1 LDPSQS
7 ALFPM
12 SKPKPFAVTM
22 SGATYTGQ
30 YSVQKTKAGAHMHK
44 SGLLHPSSGGA
55 FIMNITP
62 RYELVE
68 MEPLGEGS
76 YGSVWL
82 CQERGTS
89 ADSPFRPAVA
99 AEDSTGQQ
107 LQPAATK
114 QRRRAVV
121 KCVAYMSN
129 CEEYLRMLREVC
141 LMSIIRH
148 PHVSS
153 ALDAWTWKPPSP
165 SPQPLQLC
173 IVSAVGGETLAN
185 FLLRFSFKN
194 PLPAAAARC
203 IMLQLAA
210 ATSYLHAVAVVHR
223 DIKSENILVKELP
236 NGQLNVCLI
245 DFGLAK
251 VIPTDEVADDAP
263 SAGKSSFDSGCSSG
277 ENDSDGMSPSAIMRR
292 MRAEDLEKEGFSY
305 DVAPARKLANIEG
318 VMQRPARADSGSRLK
333 RALHTGL
340 VVTSWYR
347 PPELFA
353 TTEKYTSY
361 DSKIDVWSLACVF
374 AEIMYR
380 VHPPPTNTASGVLF
394 QVEDSRAGMEKFM
407 LDAMRLLGKPNDD
420 DVEALK
426 RKLSANDADVLTRLV
441 ARVGNCRDTVDQ
453 HTVFSK
459 MPPQARDLIRQSLRF
474 NPRKRLTAEELYCH
488 PYLGGSRAE
497 LDEMSG
503 GDEHIAATL
512 LENKALRLEDEAL
525 EVSNMQRLIT
535 QACEGVKQRRTTNH
549 N

>member
-1 LDPSQS
+1 
-7 ALFPM
+7 M
-12 SKPKPFAVTM
+12 ST
-22 SGATYTGQ
+22 
-30 YSVQKTKAGAHMHK
+30 
-44 SGLLHPSSGGA
+44 
-55 FIMNITP
+55 
-62 RYELVE
+62 
-68 MEPLGEGS
+68 
-76 YGSVWL
+76 
-82 CQERGTS
+82 
-89 ADSPFRPAVA
+89 
-99 AEDSTGQQ
+99 
-107 LQPAATK
+107 
-114 QRRRAVV
+114 
-121 KCVAYMSN
+121 
-129 CEEYLRMLREVC
+129 
-141 LMSIIRH
+141 IRH
-148 PHVSS
+148 PHVSG

-173 IVSAVGGETLAN
+173 IVSAFGGETLAN

-223 DIKSENILVKELP
+223 DIKSENIVVKELP
-236 NGQLNVCLI
+236 NGQLSVCLI

-251 VIPTDEVADDAP
+251 VIPTDDVGDDAP
-263 SAGKSSFDSGCSSG
+263 YVGKSSFDSGCISD
-277 ENDSDGMSPSAIMRR
+277 ENDSDDASPSAIMRR
-292 MRAEDLEKEGFSY
+292 MRAEDLDKMGFSS
-305 DVAPARKLANIEG
+305 DVAPAYKAANTECGRNSTIFEP

-347 PPELFA
+347 PPELFT

-394 QVEDSRAGMEKFM
+394 QVEDSTAGMEKFM
-407 LDAMRLLGKPNDD
+407 LDAMRLLGRPNDEDIDALKMKLLDAMRLLGRPNDD
-420 DVEALK
+420 DIDALK
-426 RKLSANDADVLTRLV
+426 IKLSAKDAGVLTRLV
-441 ARVGNCRDTVDQ
+441 ARVGNCPDTVDQ

-459 MPPQARDLIRQSLRF
+459 MPPQARNLIRQSLQF

-525 EVSNMQRLIT
+525 VVSNMERLIT
-535 QACEGVKQRRTTNH
+535 QACERVMQRRMPKPQ
-549 N
+549 